1 MSHIVMW
8 EDTAVVVVG
17 GVQGNTQHN
26 TNQLPNYIN

>member
-8 EDTAVVVVG
+8 EDTAVVVVVG

-26 TNQLPNYIN
+26 TNQLPN